1 MSPTDRRIE
10 RRALLLDAAFE
21 LLGTEG
27 SARTTVRAVCARAR
41 LNPRY
46 FYESFTDLD
55 ELIVAVYD
63 LLVDQLTEVV
73 VTTMDIAPRDPRSQ
87 TRAAIEQIVGFVDED
102 RRRGRVLYVEA
113 LDNAALNR
121 RRFETGHTLADIVAL
136 DAAARFGAPPEGEQI
151 GRVGAAI
158 LVGGFSELLIG
169 WLDGRIE
176 LTREQL
182 VDDATALFLALG
194 ETAAAIAAGRA
205 DRVCAPDTG
214 TDGTPK
220 STAQERGR

>member
-1 MSPTDRRIE
+1 MGVSLADRRIE
-10 RRALLLDAAFE
+10 RRALLLDAAFD

-27 SARTTVRAVCARAR
+27 SARTTVRSVCTRAR

-63 LLVDQLTEVV
+63 RLVDRLTEAVV
-73 VTTMDIAPRDPRSQ
+73 STMDVVPDDHRSQ

-102 RRRGRVLYVEA
+102 RRRGRVLYAEA
-113 LDNAALNR
+113 LDNEALNR
-121 RRFETGHTLADIVAL
+121 RRVETGHTLAEIVAL
-136 DAAARFGAPPEGEQI
+136 DAAERFGSPPEGEQI

-169 WLDGRIE
+169 WLGGRID

-194 ETAAAIAAGRA
+194 ETAAAIAARRAKSSGRQS
-205 DRVCAPDTG
+205 REGGEESV
-214 TDGTPK
+214 
-220 STAQERGR
+220 R

>member
-1 MSPTDRRIE
+1 MGVSPADRLVE

-21 LLGTEG
+21 IMGTEG
-27 SARTTVRAVCARAR
+27 SARTTVRSVCSRAR

-55 ELIVAVYD
+55 ELMVAVYD
-63 LLVDQLTEVV
+63 RLVDQLTAAVV
-73 VTTMDIAPRDPRSQ
+73 HSMDGAPTDHRSQ
-87 TRAAIEQIVGFVDED
+87 TRAAIGQIVAFVDED
-102 RRRGRVLYVEA
+102 RRRGRVLYAEA
-113 LDNAALNR
+113 LDNEALNR
-121 RRFETGHTLADIVAL
+121 RRVETGHTLADIVAV

-169 WLDGRIE
+169 WLDGRIV

-194 ETAAAIAAGRA
+194 ETAVAIAAGRA
-205 DRVCAPDTG
+205 RPADREPD
-214 TDGTPK
+214 D
-220 STAQERGR
+220 SEERGA